1 MHAFLLFTLWS
12 VAILAL
18 QCSWHCLYSSLC
30 HIFSKLM
37 PPFLSKDASPSSLD
51 VAWEE
56 AHKSKKATKTRQL
69 VRKSTEAQV
78 QKAITDS
85 LKGMRPEEI
94 DGNRDE
100 HGKTLRDV
108 VTERKR
114 LNREDPHKFPCGLKF
129 YQEVRNKFQT
139 KDRPIDHLVSD
150 DTDGAISSS
159 MLQAMVIY
167 VQEEWQQG
175 SPRWLHGPARGGL
188 QGRGGWH
195 PSLGT
200 RAEAPCQY

>member
-1 MHAFLLFTLWS
+1 
-12 VAILAL
+12 
-18 QCSWHCLYSSLC
+18 
-30 HIFSKLM
+30 M

-167 VQEEWQQG
+167 KKSGNRAPLAGCMALLEEV
-175 SPRWLHGPARGGL
+175 S
-188 QGRGGWH
+188 
-195 PSLGT
+195 
-200 RAEAPCQY
+200 RAEVVGILRWALGLS